1 MKKLITIILGIGFLY
16 SCSNNNDSSAIVP
29 EIVTIPVAP
38 TNLDYTIKQS
48 VTTPSGDAILNLTWT
63 DNSNNETGFRVQR
76 KPEYSSYWIDEF
88 LGTNKNYS
96 TSIPTYFYSNMHRFY
111 EQDQYRIYAVNGA
124 GKSEYSNVITIEKI
138 TFPYGSCTHC
148 VP

>member
-1 MKKLITIILGIGFLY
+1 MKKIITILFGIALVY
-16 SCSNNNDSSAIVP
+16 SCSTNSDRQANVP

-38 TNLDYTIKQS
+38 TNLDYTIKPS
-48 VTTPSGDAILNLTWT
+48 VTIPSGDAIINLSWT

-76 KPEYSSYWIDEF
+76 KPEYSSDWIDEF
-88 LGTNKNYS
+88 SGANNNYS

-111 EQDQYRIYAVNGA
+111 KQDQYRIYAVNGA

-138 TFPYGSCTHC
+138 TFPYGPCTHC